1 MGVRELMAIGNRFGA
16 WVNLSDMNEV
26 KFELVDGDVEF
37 HVGEL
42 EVVISVTTLDAW
54 ITAAQAA
61 QHEITQQNQA
71 NSIFPSSD
79 KSS

>member
-1 MGVRELMAIGNRFGA
+1 MAIGNRFGA